1 MMDLGEGL
9 VHSSPQTS
17 QNEDFQCPIIIFI
30 TTAIFDIDAGAVV
43 AIKATMIIPIPEML
57 ETLGE
62 IRRILI
68 RILDDRDTQPLVMA
82 SSRGFDG
89 VQITDHG
96 IRELCIIFSDQ
107 ILIRPGPSSNF

>member
-1 MMDLGEGL
+1 MDLGEGL
-9 VHSSPQTS
+9 VDSSPQTS
-17 QNEDFQCPIIIFI
+17 QDKDFQCPIIIFI

-43 AIKATMIIPIPEML
+43 AIAATMTIPIPEVL

-68 RILDDRDTQPLVMA
+68 RIPDDRDTQPLVMA

-96 IRELCIIFSDQ
+96 IGELCIIFSDQ
-107 ILIRPGPSSNF
+107 ILIRPSSRSNF